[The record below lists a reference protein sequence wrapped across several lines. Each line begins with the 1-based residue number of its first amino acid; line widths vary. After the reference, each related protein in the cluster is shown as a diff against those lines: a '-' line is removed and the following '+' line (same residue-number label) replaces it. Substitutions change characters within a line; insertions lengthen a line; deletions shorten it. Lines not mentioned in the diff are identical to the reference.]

1 MTRTIVNVVCLVV
14 LLGTI
19 AISRQTEAPAAA
31 MTTAAA
37 AFLDSLSTEQATAVR
52 FPFDGE
58 DRFDWHFIPRER
70 KGVPLKTMTAS
81 QRAAGLDLLRTGL
94 SEKGFTKAESI
105 RQLEQ
110 ILFELEG
117 RDIRDPDLYFFMV
130 FGEPAEG
137 NTWGWRYEGHH
148 ISQNWTVV
156 NGTRVAS
163 SPQFF
168 GTNPADV
175 RDGPKRGTR
184 VLGREEDQARTLLA
198 SLNDA
203 QRASAMLNDT
213 APRDILTSNQREA
226 AMQDDLGVAQRD
238 LDQNQRGVLWSIIE
252 EYATT
257 QPTAVADRR
266 LMRSETPGSTGSSS
280 VGWAARRAVNRTT
293 TAFRDPRSSSNT
305 TTPRATET
313 TRTASGVTSRVI
325 SAAICWRHTTSGSAT
340 NPSTPTTDPDQR
352 VALLWTRTYSF

>member
-1 MTRTIVNVVCLVV
+1 MARTIVNVVCLVV

-19 AISRQTEAPAAA
+19 AISRQTEVPAAA

-37 AFLDSLSTEQATAVR
+37 AFLDSLTAEQATAVR

-58 DRFDWHFIPRER
+58 DRFDWHFIPRAR
-70 KGVPLKTMTAS
+70 KGVSLKAMTAS

-117 RDIRDPDLYFFMV
+117 RDIRDPDLYFFMI

-156 NGTRVAS
+156 NGTRVSS

-168 GTNPADV
+168 GTNPAEV

-184 VLGREEDQARTLLA
+184 VLGREEDQARALLA
-198 SLNDA
+198 SLNST

-213 APRDILTSNQREA
+213 APRDILTGSEREA
-226 AMQDDLGVAQRD
+226 AMQADLGVAHRDLNRNQRD
-238 LDQNQRGVLWSIIE
+238 VLWSIIE

-266 LMRSETPGSTGSSS
+266 LTEIRSAGLDGIKFGWMGGAERGEPHYYRIQGPPFLIEYDNTQGNANHAHSVWRDFNGDFGRDLLAAHYQLFSHGS
-280 VGWAARRAVNRTT
+280 VN
-293 TAFRDPRSSSNT
+293 AD
-305 TTPRATET
+305 
-313 TRTASGVTSRVI
+313 
-325 SAAICWRHTTSGSAT
+325 
-340 NPSTPTTDPDQR
+340 D
-352 VALLWTRTYSF
+352 

>member
-1 MTRTIVNVVCLVV
+1 MARTVVNVVCLVV

-19 AISRQTEAPAAA
+19 ALSRQTDAPAAA

-37 AFLDSLSTEQATAVR
+37 AFLDSLTAEQATAVR
-52 FPFDGE
+52 FPFDGV
-58 DRFDWHFIPRER
+58 DRFDWHFIPRTR
-70 KGVPLKTMTAS
+70 KGVSLKAMTSS

-94 SEKGFTKAESI
+94 SEKGFTKAEAI

-168 GTNPADV
+168 GTNPAEV

-184 VLGREEDQARTLLA
+184 VLGREEDQARALLA
-198 SLNDA
+198 SLNRA

-226 AMQDDLGVAQRD
+226 AMQADLGVAHRDLNRNQRD
-238 LDQNQRGVLWSIIE
+238 VLWSIIE
-252 EYATT
+252 EYATA
-257 QPTAVADRR
+257 QPTPVADRR
-266 LMRSETPGSTGSSS
+266 LTEIRSAGLDGIKF
-280 VGWAARRAVNRTT
+280 GWMGGAARGEPHYYRIQGPTFLIEYDNTQGNANHVHSVWRDFKGDFGRDLLAAHYQLFSHKLVN
-293 TAFRDPRSSSNT
+293 AD
-305 TTPRATET
+305 
-313 TRTASGVTSRVI
+313 
-325 SAAICWRHTTSGSAT
+325 
-340 NPSTPTTDPDQR
+340 D
-352 VALLWTRTYSF
+352 

>member
-137 NTWGWRYEGHH
+137 NTWGWRY
-148 ISQNWTVV
+148 
-156 NGTRVAS
+156 
-163 SPQFF
+163 
-168 GTNPADV
+168 
-175 RDGPKRGTR
+175 
-184 VLGREEDQARTLLA
+184 
-198 SLNDA
+198 
-203 QRASAMLNDT
+203 
-213 APRDILTSNQREA
+213 
-226 AMQDDLGVAQRD
+226 
-238 LDQNQRGVLWSIIE
+238 
-252 EYATT
+252 
-257 QPTAVADRR
+257 
-266 LMRSETPGSTGSSS
+266 
-280 VGWAARRAVNRTT
+280 
-293 TAFRDPRSSSNT
+293 
-305 TTPRATET
+305 
-313 TRTASGVTSRVI
+313 
-325 SAAICWRHTTSGSAT
+325 
-340 NPSTPTTDPDQR
+340 
-352 VALLWTRTYSF
+352 

>member
-1 MTRTIVNVVCLVV
+1 MARTIVNVVCLVV

-19 AISRQTEAPAAA
+19 AISRQRDAPAAA

-37 AFLDSLSTEQATAVR
+37 AFLDSLNAEQTTAVR
-52 FPFDGE
+52 FSFNGE

-70 KGVPLKTMTAS
+70 KGVPLKAMTAS
-81 QRAAGLDLLRTGL
+81 QRATGLDLLRTGL
-94 SEKGFTKAESI
+94 SEAGFTKAESI

-148 ISQNWTVV
+148 ISQNWTIV
-156 NGTRVAS
+156 NGTRVSS

-168 GTNPADV
+168 GTNPAEV
-175 RDGPKRGTR
+175 REGPKRGTR
-184 VLGREEDQARTLLA
+184 VLGHEEDRARALLA
-198 SLNDA
+198 SLNNA
-203 QRASAMLNDT
+203 QRANAMLNDT

-238 LDQNQRGVLWSIIE
+238 LNENQRGILWSIIE
-252 EYATT
+252 EYATV
-257 QPTAVADRR
+257 QPTVVADRR
-266 LMRSETPGSTGSSS
+266 LMEIQNAGLGGIKF
-280 VGWAARRAVNRTT
+280 GWMGGAARGEPHYYRIQGPTFLIEYDNTQGDGNHAHSVWRDFKGDFGRDLLAAHYRRYLHEPVN
-293 TAFRDPRSSSNT
+293 AD
-305 TTPRATET
+305 
-313 TRTASGVTSRVI
+313 
-325 SAAICWRHTTSGSAT
+325 
-340 NPSTPTTDPDQR
+340 D
-352 VALLWTRTYSF
+352 

>member
-1 MTRTIVNVVCLVV
+1 MARIIVNVVCLVV

-37 AFLDSLSTEQATAVR
+37 GFLDSLNAEQTAAVR

-70 KGVPLKTMTAS
+70 KGVPLKAMTAS

-117 RDIRDPDLYFFMV
+117 REIRDPDLYFFMV

-156 NGTRVAS
+156 NGNRVAS

-168 GTNPADV
+168 GTNPAEV

-184 VLGREEDQARTLLA
+184 VLGREEDQARALLA
-198 SLNDA
+198 SLNGA
-203 QRASAMLNDT
+203 LRASAMLSDT

-226 AMQDDLGVAQRD
+226 AMQDDLGVAHHD
-238 LDQNQRGVLWSIIE
+238 LNEQQRGVLWSIIE
-252 EYATT
+252 EYATA
-257 QPTAVADRR
+257 PPSVVADRR
-266 LMRSETPGSTGSSS
+266 LRAIRNAGLDGIKF
-280 VGWAARRAVNRTT
+280 GWMGGAARGEPHYYRIQGPTFLIEYDNTQGDGNHAHSVWREFKGDFGRDLLAAHYQRFRHEQVN
-293 TAFRDPRSSSNT
+293 AD
-305 TTPRATET
+305 
-313 TRTASGVTSRVI
+313 
-325 SAAICWRHTTSGSAT
+325 
-340 NPSTPTTDPDQR
+340 D
-352 VALLWTRTYSF
+352 

>member
-148 ISQNWTVV
+148 ISQNWTIV
-156 NGTRVAS
+156 NGTRIAS

-266 LMRSETPGSTGSSS
+266 LMEIRNAGLDGIKF
-280 VGWAARRAVNRTT
+280 GWMGGAARGEPHYYRIQGPTFLIEYDNTQGNGNHAHSVWRDFKGDFGRDLL
-293 TAFRDPRSSSNT
+293 AAHYQRFRHEPLYAD
-305 TTPRATET
+305 
-313 TRTASGVTSRVI
+313 
-325 SAAICWRHTTSGSAT
+325 
-340 NPSTPTTDPDQR
+340 D
-352 VALLWTRTYSF
+352 